1 MMGNKRRFTLCA
13 RREIVK
19 TMGLPENLKSDGF
32 PNLYKLSKSV
42 DEGGLGIDRKTL
54 KNWWKNRDNDKTRH
68 KQKRFRVDN
77 LVQKGQYSEMEQE
90 LNSWIENG
98 RAKGACLSGFA
109 IRVKALEIMRE
120 QCRRDNKPLVFK
132 ASAGWLFNFLKRNKW
147 VLRRITTSGRDLP
160 DNSIETILN
169 FLNQLLNFLNLRLKH
184 LHHMK
189 NLTLKKSMKEKKS

>member
-1 MMGNKRRFTLCA
+1 MGNKRRFTLCA

-77 LVQKGQYSEMEQE
+77 LVQKGQYPEMEQE

-169 FLNQLLNFLNLRLKH
+169 FLVE
-184 LHHMK
+184 MK
-189 NLTLKKSMKEKKS
+189 QHFIDGKIDFDSIVNMDETSI